1 MSVSKYL
8 PLHVSTSQ
16 KIIILS
22 VSAGV
27 ALLGALAAYLGRRRT
42 PLPQQR
48 RIRKPCNR
56 RTRNSVRS
64 PNDIL
69 SVAGSKVSARSYS
82 PSGSVHAISDRM
94 SLASGS
100 LVAAGSAAPGT
111 VALLGNTT
119 PLTPQQ
125 LGVMGME
132 ALENVVSY
140 WEDALAGR
148 NDMDIPGRINADQEE
163 FCRELQNLLDAAYN
177 LQEQGELLFLDER
190 SVLYRDDEKRAIT
203 NGEQMG
209 LTNGHRSGS
218 DPNFDSA
225 ESFASA
231 LDQVADLREFED
243 YAESFGDSER
253 YPLYSSALEVMD
265 EQQIP
270 YRTLRTDMVGCA
282 SDTEYLAKLHCIR
295 LAFQLLFKDPKN
307 SRWVADTG
315 RQILTDLLCLGDK
328 DPKDF
333 LVAYESMLEF
343 LQNQGN
349 WIDIE
354 QELESRNVKAM
365 TFYDVVL
372 DFIILDA
379 FRDLD
384 APPNS
389 VLAVINNRFLSNS
402 FKESA
407 LSTAVWS
414 VLKAKKRMLK
424 FPNGFMSHFYCITE
438 QLSPLMAWGFYGPDE
453 NLKEVCKYFKE
464 ETMSFL
470 CDIYNFQKCRYT
482 TVEELAEDILENM
495 RKRVNNIGVKFNQ

>member
-1 MSVSKYL
+1 MSVSKYF
-8 PLHVSTSQ
+8 PVHVSTSQ

-64 PNDIL
+64 PNDIM

-100 LVAAGSAAPGT
+100 LVGAGGT
-111 VALLGNTT
+111 VGAVGTIALLGNST

-132 ALENVVSY
+132 ALENVVSC
-140 WEDALAGR
+140 WEDALSGR
-148 NDMDIPGRINADQEE
+148 NNMDIPGRANAEQDE
-163 FCRELQNLLDAAYN
+163 FCREIQNLLEAAYN

-190 SVLYRDDEKRAIT
+190 SVLYRDDDRKAIT
-203 NGEQMG
+203 SGEHG

-231 LDQVADLREFED
+231 LDQVADLREFD
-243 YAESFGDSER
+243 DTESFMDLEQ
-253 YPLYSSALEVMD
+253 YPLYSNALEVMN

-270 YRTLRTDMVGCA
+270 YRTLRTDMVGCG
-282 SDTEYLAKLHCIR
+282 SDAEYLAKLHCIR
-295 LAFQLLFKDPKN
+295 LAFKLLFKDPKN
-307 SRWVADTG
+307 CRWVADTG

-333 LVAYESMLEF
+333 HVAYESMLEY
-343 LQNQGN
+343 LQNVSN
-349 WIDIE
+349 WNDIE
-354 QELESRNVKAM
+354 IELESRNVKAM

-379 FRDLD
+379 FRDLEQL
-384 APPNS
+384 PNS
-389 VLAVINNRFLSNS
+389 VQAVVNNRFLSNR

-407 LSTAVWS
+407 LTTAVWS

-424 FPNGFMSHFYCITE
+424 NPNGFMSHFYCITE
-438 QLSPLMAWGFYGPDE
+438 QLSPLMVCGFFGPDE
-453 NLKEVCKYFKE
+453 NLKEVCKCFKD
-464 ETMSFL
+464 ETVNFL
-470 CDIYNFQKCRYT
+470 ADIYSFQKCRYT
-482 TVEELAEDILENM
+482 TVEELAEDIHENM
-495 RKRVNNIGVKFNQ
+495 RQRVNNINVKFNH